1 MDAYKTTLLQTL
13 YVAIALPADLKNFGS
28 KGALVLKI
36 LCVNLAAH
44 VLLTSSV
51 KAAVLVRFLKQMIQC
66 VALAKYVHLES
77 IEQVD
82 AKILK
87 IVCVILAK
95 HVHMVNIK
103 LEGVLALQIQFVRNA
118 IPSVTKANTKLEVV
132 QEHKI
137 LHVQRVGLVPQ
148 DNLRQEDVREPLT
161 QFVVY
166 VERAT

>member
-13 YVAIALPADLKNFGS
+13 YVAIALPADLKNIGS
-28 KGALVLKI
+28 KVALVLKI
-36 LCVNLAAH
+36 LCVSLAPH
-44 VLLTSSV
+44 VLQTSSV
-51 KAAVLVRFLKQMIQC
+51 VAAVLVRFLNNQIQC
-66 VALAKYVHLES
+66 VALAKYVQSES

-95 HVHMVNIK
+95 HVHMVNTK
-103 LEGVLALQIQFVRNA
+103 LAGVLALQIQFVRNA
-118 IPSVTKANTKLEVV
+118 YQFAHKANTKLEVV
-132 QEHKI
+132 QDHKI